1 MQGASKPN
9 SPLYELQKIQRAIDS
24 TTDIDKKRDLV
35 NLKAN
40 QLSCC
45 PPSTTVNDSLEYK
58 DTREAIQRRLL
69 DITGL
74 KQYFRNER

>member
-9 SPLYELQKIQRAIDS
+9 SPLYELQKVERAIERENDNS
-24 TTDIDKKRDLV
+24 KKEQLIKLRD
-35 NLKAN
+35 N
-40 QLSCC
+40 QLRCC

-58 DTREAIQRRLL
+58 DTREAIQERLL

-74 KQYFRNER
+74 KVYFR